1 MKITAVEA
9 IVVRLPLRHIGPPAG
24 FGGQVWD
31 RLATLLVRVETD
43 AGLVGWGEAF
53 GFGAVGATKAA
64 LDQLIA
70 PLCVGRNAAGIA
82 ELMLELQ
89 RALHN
94 FGRNGPVSF
103 GLSGLDIALWDLA
116 GKAAGLPLYRLL
128 GGGPGA
134 AREVEAYASLF
145 RYGDPEA
152 VGRVAVLA
160 VERGYRAV
168 KLHEVE
174 VPPVAA
180 ARRAVG
186 AGVALTLD
194 TNCPWTVAE
203 AVAMAGR
210 LEEHGLA
217 WLEEPVWPPEDHAG
231 LAEVRRRARVPIAA
245 GENAGSVAELRQLLQ
260 AGSVDVVQPSVTKI
274 GGVSEVRRAMA
285 LAGASGVAAVPHSP
299 YLGPGLLATLH
310 LIAAAAPGEPLVERL
325 FCDPDPG
332 LFGGLT
338 DPVDGRMRVPDGPG
352 LGADPDPEVV
362 ARCRD
367 G

>member
-9 IVVRLPLRHIGPPAG
+9 IVVRLPLRHVGPPAG

-64 LDQLIA
+64 VDGLIA

-82 ELMLELQ
+82 ELTLELQ

-152 VGRVAVLA
+152 VGRVAA
-160 VERGYRAV
+160 MAAERGYRAV
-168 KLHEVE
+168 KLHEVD
-174 VPPVAA
+174 VPQVAA

-186 AGVALTLD
+186 PDVALTLD
-194 TNCPWTVAE
+194 TNCPWTVPE

-210 LEEHGLA
+210 LEEYGLA

-231 LAEVRRRARVPIAA
+231 LAEVRRGARVPIAA
-245 GENAGSVAELRQLLQ
+245 GENAGTVAEVRQLLQ
-260 AGSVDVVQPSVTKI
+260 AASVDVVQPSVTKI
-274 GGVSEVRRAMA
+274 GGVSEMRRAMA
-285 LAGASGVAAVPHSP
+285 LAGAFGVAAVPHSP

-310 LIAAAAPGEPLVERL
+310 LIAAAAPAETLVERL

-338 DPVDGRMRVPDGPG
+338 DPVGGRMRVPDGPG

-362 ARCRD
+362 ARHRD